1 MSEVMRTVIRRLP
14 LIALIGLIGF
24 GVPAI
29 LAHRAPA
36 DYRFGMLDLVLFAI
50 AAVLLGVCVA
60 LLIPSKARPVPDAL
74 AEFLADDL
82 RPASPTP
89 ARQSGPSRARQS
101 GQSRPSGAS
110 GQSGAVRTGRWENGR
125 WTEDGAPGSG
135 KAGSGKAGSG
145 KAGRTGRHLAL
156 R

>member
-1 MSEVMRTVIRRLP
+1 MGGKLNMSEVMRTVIRRLP

-24 GVPAI
+24 VVPAI

-82 RPASPTP
+82 RPTRPTP
-89 ARQSGPSRARQS
+89 ARQS
-101 GQSRPSGAS
+101 GQSRPSGQS
-110 GQSGAVRTGRWENGR
+110 GTSGAVRTGRWENGR